1 MTEPHMQP
9 TGKARGGRPKEKKF
23 IYSYDVPNQ
32 SHYPAGVSGN
42 LMGSNRLRTDADKV
56 KALRT
61 AVVGLIRVGG
71 AQFARDIQTLKS
83 KDRLKILLELLRFVL
98 PKPRPLPPGDE
109 DEADAQES
117 VADLLAE
124 VAGQNARAREI
135 LSRSGEE
142 TGAEDEEEDEPA
154 TIDRTADILR
164 EFYAQGDED

>member
-1 MTEPHMQP
+1 MKEPHTQP
-9 TGKARGGRPKEKKF
+9 TEKSRGGRPKEKKF
-23 IYSYDVPNQ
+23 VYSFDVPNQ

-42 LMGSNRLRTDADKV
+42 LMGASRLRTDADKV

-61 AVVGLIRVGG
+61 AVVGLIRVGS
-71 AQFARDIQTLKS
+71 AQFARDIQNLKS
-83 KDRLKILLELLRFVL
+83 HQRLKILLELLRFVL

-142 TGAEDEEEDEPA
+142 EEDEEEDEPP